1 MQKIFGNLKFLP
13 AHTYDSNMLLQYAR
27 RCSLFIAL
35 ILLGAPAA
43 FAAVQ
48 DIPPPFAA
56 APGPL
61 GEVGS
66 PNVVII
72 YADDVGY
79 GDVSCYGAEK
89 IQTPNIDR
97 LAKEGLRFTD
107 GHCTAATCTPS
118 RFSMLTGIHGF
129 RHGVRVLAPNAP
141 MAIKPDMFTLP
152 QLFKDAGYSTAVV
165 GKWHLGIGDGVTPVD
180 WNGEVKPGPLE
191 VGFDYS
197 FLMPSTND
205 RVPCVY
211 LEDHSVV
218 NLDPND
224 PLYVGRKAPAGFSG
238 SVYPDG
244 KKNPEAMTYYPSSH
258 GHNNSVINGIGRIG
272 FQWGGKSALWND
284 ETMADVFVDQAKL
297 WLSQQKQNE
306 PFFLYFSSQD
316 IHVPRAPHPRFRGK
330 TDLGYRGD
338 AMAQLDWSTGAILQA
353 LEELGLD
360 DNTIVIF
367 TSDNGPVYDDG
378 YVDGTVV
385 RTSTAEV
392 DQGHDGS
399 GPYRG
404 GKYQIYEGGTR
415 VPFIIRWPGQI
426 QPGISGALVSQIDF
440 TASFASLL
448 GLELEAKQAIDSRDT
463 MDAFLGKDAVGL
475 TVMIEEARGLA
486 LRSGSLKFIEGTGK
500 SPQDQFFDLSLELS
514 ESSLQYRDYPAQA
527 EAMKGTLEAYK
538 SSELGL
544 RAEAAALD
552 QTPKEQLPNIVF
564 IMADEL
570 GYYELSCMGH
580 PNIQTPNIDLLASEG
595 IRFTNMYAG
604 SPLCAPTRGSLM
616 TGKHSGHT
624 SVRSN
629 GGGTPMRADEQT
641 IASVLKQ
648 AGYATGG
655 FGKWGCGGRGSSGV
669 PERHGFDT
677 FVGYYDQVHAHT
689 YYPPYILRNSE
700 EVPLEGNHGGSVGE
714 TYSHYV
720 IMDAAKDFIRSNKD
734 QPFFAYLPITPP
746 HGLFNIPD
754 TDPAWQLYKDKDW
767 PEPARRYAAMVSM
780 VDRQVGEVRAL
791 LDELGIADNTL
802 IVFTGDNGG
811 QDYFRDKDHPRGFHG
826 PNVNPLNGEAFR
838 GQKGRVYEGG
848 LRIPAVA
855 YMPNKATGGR
865 VSDHA
870 AYFPDFM
877 PTFAQLAGVQTP
889 IDSDGLSFL
898 PELLGRNSEWIQMDH
913 PFMYWELG
921 GQVAVRASAYQLENL
936 PYPADKIWKAVRPKK
951 NAAWEL
957 YELRTD
963 PTESKDQAAE
973 HVEILE
979 QLIRIADKEHEPVQI
994 GDWGD
999 RTLHER
1005 DRAAKKYRE

>member
-1 MQKIFGNLKFLP
+1 
-13 AHTYDSNMLLQYAR
+13 MLLRFAR
-27 RCSLFIAL
+27 RCSLLLAVVPACTPAL
-35 ILLGAPAA
+35 HHDQERI
-43 FAAVQ
+43 FAA
-48 DIPPPFAA
+48 DAA
-56 APGPL
+56 AQDSPSQLAASQEGTPL
-61 GEVGS
+61 HS
-66 PNVVII
+66 ADKPNVVII

-79 GDVSCYGAEK
+79 ADVSCYGADK

-129 RHGVRVLAPNAP
+129 RHNVRVLAPNAP
-141 MAIKPDMFTLP
+141 MAIKPNMYTLP
-152 QLFKDAGYSTAVV
+152 QMFKQAGYATAVV
-165 GKWHLGIGDGVTPVD
+165 GKWHLGIGDGETPVD

-211 LEDHSVV
+211 LENHAVV
-218 NLDPND
+218 NLDSSD
-224 PLYVGRKAPAGFSG
+224 PLYVGRKAPEGFSG
-238 SVYPDG
+238 TEYPDG

-284 ETMADVFVDQAKL
+284 ETMADVFLDQAKA
-297 WLSQQKQNE
+297 WLSQQKKDE

-316 IHVPRAPHPRFRGK
+316 IHVPRAPHPRFRGL
-330 TDLGYRGD
+330 TELGYRGD
-338 AMAQLDWSTGAILQA
+338 AMVQLDWSTGAIMQA

-385 RTSTAEV
+385 RTSTEEV

-415 VPFIIRWPGQI
+415 VPFIIRWPEQI
-426 QPGISGALVSQIDF
+426 QPGISGALVNQIDF

-448 GLELEAKQAIDSRDT
+448 GLELEANQATDSRNT
-463 MDAFLGKDAVGL
+463 IDAFLGKDGVGL
-475 TVMIEEARGLA
+475 SLMVEEARGLA
-486 LRSGSLKFIEGTGK
+486 LRDGSWKFTEGTGRK
-500 SPQDQFFDLSLELS
+500 GQDHLHDLSKNLS
-514 ESSLQYRDYPAQA
+514 ERNNLASANPERAA
-527 EAMKGTLEAYK
+527 AMKATLQGFRD
-538 SSELGL
+538 SELGL
-544 RAEAAALD
+544 RAEATALD
-552 QTPKEQLPNIVF
+552 QTPKEQPPNIVF

-570 GYYELSCMGH
+570 GYYELSHMGH
-580 PNIQTPNIDLLASEG
+580 PNIQTPNLDALASEG

-629 GGGTPMRADEQT
+629 GGGTPMRLEEQT

-648 AGYATGG
+648 AGYVTGG

-669 PERHGFDT
+669 PEKHGFDT

-689 YYPPYILRNSE
+689 YYPPYILHNSE
-700 EVPLEGNHGGSVGE
+700 ELPLQGNYGGTEGE

-720 IMDAAKDFIRSNKD
+720 IMDAAQDFIRSNKD

-754 TDPAWQLYKDKDW
+754 EDPAWQLYKDKDW

-791 LDELGIADNTL
+791 LKELGVADNTL

-826 PNVNPLNGEAFR
+826 PNVNPQTGAAFR
-838 GQKGRVYEGG
+838 GQKGKVYEGG
-848 LRIPAVA
+848 LRIPAIA
-855 YMPNKATGGR
+855 YMPNKVTGGR
-865 VSDHA
+865 ISDHA

-889 IDSDGLSFL
+889 IDSDGISFL
-898 PELLGRNSEWIQMDH
+898 PELLGGDEGLLQETHS
-913 PFMYWELG
+913 FMYWELG
-921 GQVAVRASAYQLENL
+921 GQRAVRVPAASVEHLIE
-936 PYPADKIWKAVRPKK
+936 PTDKVWKAVRPKK
-951 NAAWEL
+951 NADWEL
-957 YELRTD
+957 YQVDVD
-963 PTESKDQAAE
+963 PTESNNLAADNQGLLQ
-973 HVEILE
+973 IL
-979 QLIRIADKEHEPVQI
+979 INIAEAQHEAVVI

-999 RTLHER
+999 RTLHEK
-1005 DRAAKKYRE
+1005 DRAAKKYNPPQETK